1 MEAAGVTGVLASDGT
16 QQLGTAHRGTDPAT
30 SVVGPVRRSHD
41 VLKLAHHGS
50 VRPTAGVVN
59 SSLTIE
65 ALALRSARIAV
76 GANVGRE

>member
-41 VLKLAHHGS
+41 VLKRWLTTDLSGRQLA
-50 VRPTAGVVN
+50 
-59 SSLTIE
+59 
-65 ALALRSARIAV
+65 RSTPA
-76 GANVGRE
+76 